1 MKTLYLMRHGQTLFN
16 SLGKIQGWCDSPL
29 TEAGKSEAKR
39 ARDFFEREGIC
50 FDKAYAS
57 TQERA
62 CDTLEI
68 VTSQDYQRLKGLKE
82 WNFGLFE
89 GESERLNPKVPY
101 STEFVAY
108 SGESADEVSCR
119 MLATLTDVM
128 TDLAENEA
136 ALAVSHGG
144 ACFRF
149 LQTFR
154 DFSTDDRPFFS
165 NCAIQEL
172 IFEEGQFHLKRSID
186 PIHQEVKL
194 YD

>member
-1 MKTLYLMRHGQTLFN
+1 M
-16 SLGKIQGWCDSPL
+16 
-29 TEAGKSEAKR
+29 
-39 ARDFFEREGIC
+39 
-50 FDKAYAS
+50 
-57 TQERA
+57 
-62 CDTLEI
+62 
-68 VTSQDYQRLKGLKE
+68 
-82 WNFGLFE
+82 FE

-128 TDLAENEA
+128 TDLAENET

-154 DFSTDDRPFFS
+154 DFSTADRPFFS